1 MSVVIDS
8 TLLNDVLVLQVQRHH
23 DSRGFF
29 EELGREGELAKLGIP
44 PFVQTN
50 HSRSTRNVV
59 RGLHAQPNMG
69 KLLFVLTGT
78 IQLVELDIRPSSS
91 MFGKHASIVLSD
103 AGARGVWIPPGH
115 ANGFCT
121 ISESAD
127 VLYQCTAN
135 YDSEMQVRIQPLDSA
150 LAITWMTNAPIVS
163 EQDASASSWLAA
175 QDKLGK

>member
-1 MSVVIDS
+1 MSVVIES

-29 EELGREGELAKLGIP
+29 EELGREGELAKMGIP
-44 PFVQTN
+44 PFLQTN

-78 IQLVELDIRPSSS
+78 IQLVELDIRPSSP
-91 MFGKHASIVLSD
+91 MFGKHASIILSD
-103 AGARGVWIPPGH
+103 ADAHGVWIPPGH

-121 ISESAD
+121 ISDSAD
-127 VLYQCTAN
+127 VLYQCTTN
-135 YDSEMQVRIQPLDSA
+135 YDNEMQVRIHPLDSV
-150 LAITWMTNAPIVS
+150 LAITWMTNAPVIS
-163 EQDASASSWLAA
+163 EQDATAPSWL
-175 QDKLGK
+175 DGLDRLGK